1 MTYFYDALSKYIL
14 ENRDTDK
21 IPAVWASLCNIQ
33 WVRDDDVVTYS
44 FRTAGGEIADILGEG
59 SYMDWYCS
67 APVSGV
73 GGIPKEFADHMAAHG
88 WTPREWPVSDADI
101 VINLSDPNAA
111 DQIMA
116 AIFKQ

>member
-1 MTYFYDALSKYIL
+1 MTYFYDALSQYVL

-33 WVRDDDVVTYS
+33 WVSDDDVVTYS

-67 APVSGV
+67 APVNGV
-73 GGIPKEFADHMAAHG
+73 GGILKEFADHMAAHG
-88 WTPREWPVSDADI
+88 WTPREWPVSDADT
-101 VINLSDPNAA
+101 VINLFSANAA